1 MKRILKACL
10 TPNSRHCRGLRELSL
25 TIRDPSQ
32 AWTGI
37 TAHRRR
43 DLLTIVPMSMVAA
56 VGATVWLDARL
67 VAGWVAMVGVFI
79 ALNLALGRWVDR
91 SPAPDRRQEWL
102 IAAVTFFYAGAY
114 CLLPV
119 AMVVQGSRTAVVA
132 GAAMLGAVALSST
145 AEFPISRRIG
155 AASLLAALLAAA
167 AALLRPRAGES
178 LSQALVAFTAAVSFL
193 AYVLVA
199 ALHRAA
205 AQRRLIAALAVAR
218 DKEAEAAAANAAK
231 TTFLA
236 TMSHEIRT
244 PLNGV
249 LGMLQVMEADVLS
262 EAQRQRLAIV
272 RTSGESLTAILNDV
286 LDLSKIEAGRLEI
299 ETVAFDLA
307 ELLVG
312 CHHAYSGLAVEKG
325 LRYTLTIAPEARG
338 AYHGDPSRLRQV
350 LGNLLS
356 NAVKFTL
363 KGEIDLSARINAG
376 VLEIA
381 VADSGV
387 GIAPGDLDRLF
398 GKFSQLDASSTRRH
412 GGTGLGLAICRELCG
427 LMGGAIDVASALD
440 HGSTFT
446 IFLPADRLSPAPIV
460 ETRAP
465 PIEATAPAPSP
476 LRVLAAED
484 NHVNQLVLGAI
495 LGQAGIEPVMVANGA
510 QAVGAWRDGAWDLVL
525 MDVHMPV
532 MDGVAATQEIRR
544 RETLEGRARTP
555 IIALTA
561 NAMSH
566 QVRGLLTDGFDDHV
580 AKPIDVATLFAALDR
595 ALAGERLG
603 CPPAPLEE
611 VQQG

>member
-1 MKRILKACL
+1 
-10 TPNSRHCRGLRELSL
+10 L
-25 TIRDPSQ
+25 TIRAPSQ

-43 DLLTIVPMSMVAA
+43 DLLTILPMSLVAA
-56 VGATVWLDARL
+56 AGSAVWLDTRLIIGWL
-67 VAGWVAMVGVFI
+67 VAICVFI
-79 ALNLALGRWVDR
+79 GLNLALGRWVDR
-91 SPAPDRRQEWL
+91 TPAPSRRQEWL
-102 IAAVTFFYAGAY
+102 IAGVTMVYTGVY
-114 CLLPV
+114 CLLPF
-119 AMVVQGSRTAVVA
+119 AMTVDGNRAAAVA

-155 AASLLAALLAAA
+155 ATSLLAVLLTAA
-167 AALLRPRAGES
+167 AALLRPQAEET
-178 LSQALVAFTAAVSFL
+178 LSQALVAFIAAASFL

-205 AQRRLIAALAVAR
+205 SQQRLMTALAVAR

-249 LGMLQVMEADVLS
+249 LGMLQVMEADPLS
-262 EAQRQRLAIV
+262 EVQRERLRIV
-272 RTSGESLTAILNDV
+272 RKSGEGLTAVLNDV

-299 ETVAFDLA
+299 ETVAFDLP

-312 CHHAYSGLAVEKG
+312 CHHAFSVLAIEKG
-325 LRYTLTIAPEARG
+325 LRYTLTIAPETRG
-338 AYHGDPSRLRQV
+338 LYHGDPLRLRQV
-350 LGNLLS
+350 IGNLLS
-356 NAVKFTL
+356 NAVKFTPQ
-363 KGEIDLSARINAG
+363 GGVDLSARLNDG

-381 VADSGV
+381 VSDTGV
-387 GIAPGDLDRLF
+387 GVAPDNLDRLF

-427 LMGGAIDVASALD
+427 LMGGAIDVASAVD

-446 IFLPADRLSPAPIV
+446 VFLPADRLSAAPV
-460 ETRAP
+460 
-465 PIEATAPAPSP
+465 APARVPLDDPSAP
-476 LRVLAAED
+476 RSSQPRVLAAED
-484 NHVNQLVLGAI
+484 NQVNQLVLRAI

-510 QAVGAWRDGAWDLVL
+510 QAVSAWRDGDWDLVL

-532 MDGVAATQEIRR
+532 MDGIAATQEIRR
-544 RETLEGRARTP
+544 REAAEGRTRTP

-566 QVRGLLTDGFDDHV
+566 QVQNLLAEGFDDHV
-580 AKPIDVATLFAALDR
+580 AKPIDVATLFLAVDQALTRVADWR
-595 ALAGERLG
+595 MTA
-603 CPPAPLEE
+603 
-611 VQQG
+611 V

>member
-1 MKRILKACL
+1 M
-10 TPNSRHCRGLRELSL
+10 

-43 DLLTIVPMSMVAA
+43 DVLTILPMSLVAA
-56 VGATVWLDARL
+56 AGSAVWLDTRLIIGWL
-67 VAGWVAMVGVFI
+67 VAICAFI
-79 ALNLALGRWVDR
+79 GLNLTLGRWVDR
-91 SPAPDRRQEWL
+91 TPAPSRRQEWL
-102 IAAVTFFYAGAY
+102 IAGVTFVYTGVY
-114 CLLPV
+114 CLLPF
-119 AMVVQGSRTAVVA
+119 AMAVDGARAAAVA

-145 AEFPISRRIG
+145 AEFPISRPIG
-155 AASLLAALLAAA
+155 SASLLAVLLAAA
-167 AALLRPRAGES
+167 AALLRP
-178 LSQALVAFTAAVSFL
+178 QAEETLGQSLVAFIAAAAFL

-205 AQRRLIAALAVAR
+205 AQQRLMTALAVAR
-218 DKEAEAAAANAAK
+218 DKEAEAAAANTAK

-249 LGMLQVMEADVLS
+249 LGMLQVMEADPLS
-262 EAQRQRLAIV
+262 EIQRERLKIV
-272 RTSGESLTAILNDV
+272 RKSGEGLTAVLNDV

-299 ETVAFDLA
+299 ETVAFDLP

-312 CHHAYSGLAVEKG
+312 CHHAFSVLAVEKG

-338 AYHGDPSRLRQV
+338 LYHGDPLRLRQV
-350 LGNLLS
+350 IGNLLS
-356 NAVKFTL
+356 NAVKFTPQ
-363 KGEIDLSARINAG
+363 GGVDLSARLNDG

-381 VADSGV
+381 VSDTGV
-387 GIAPGDLDRLF
+387 GVAPDNLDRLF

-427 LMGGAIDVASALD
+427 LMGGAIDVASAVD

-446 IFLPADRLSPAPIV
+446 VFLPADRLSAAPV
-460 ETRAP
+460 
-465 PIEATAPAPSP
+465 APARTPLDDPAAARSSP

-484 NHVNQLVLGAI
+484 NHVNQLVLWAI
-495 LGQAGIEPVMVANGA
+495 LGQAGIEPVVVANGA
-510 QAVGAWRDGAWDLVL
+510 QAVGAWRDGDWDLVL
-525 MDVHMPV
+525 MDVHMPL
-532 MDGVAATQEIRR
+532 MDGIAATQEIRR
-544 RETLEGRARTP
+544 REAAEGRARTP

-566 QVRGLLTDGFDDHV
+566 QVQNLLAEGFDDHV
-580 AKPIDVATLFAALDR
+580 AKPIDVATLFLALDR
-595 ALAGERLG
+595 ALTRVADQRM
-603 CPPAPLEE
+603 PA
-611 VQQG
+611 V

>member
-1 MKRILKACL
+1 
-10 TPNSRHCRGLRELSL
+10 L

-32 AWTGI
+32 PWTGI
-37 TAHRRR
+37 TAHRRG
-43 DLLTIVPMSMVAA
+43 DLLTIVPMSAVAAAGSTVWLDVRLVAVWLAA
-56 VGATVWLDARL
+56 VGA
-67 VAGWVAMVGVFI
+67 FI

-91 SPAPDRRQEWL
+91 SAAPDRRQEWL
-102 IAAVTFFYAGAY
+102 IAAVTFVYAGVY
-114 CLLPV
+114 CLLPL
-119 AMVVQGSRTAVVA
+119 AMVIEGSRAAAVA

-155 AASLLAALLAAA
+155 AASLLAVLLAAA
-167 AALLRPRAGES
+167 AALLRPQAGES
-178 LSQALVAFTAAVSFL
+178 LNQSLVAFTAAVSFL

-205 AQRRLIAALAVAR
+205 AQRRLVAALAVAR

-249 LGMLQVMEADVLS
+249 LGMLQVMEADALS
-262 EAQRQRLAIV
+262 EAQRQRLSII
-272 RTSGESLTAILNDV
+272 RKSGESLTAILNDV

-299 ETVAFDLA
+299 ETIAFDLA

-312 CHHAYSGLAVEKG
+312 CHHAYSVLAVEKG

-338 AYHGDPSRLRQV
+338 VYHGDPSRLRQV

-356 NAVKFTL
+356 NAVKFTSQ
-363 KGEIDLSARINAG
+363 GQIDLSARVKAG

-387 GIAPGDLDRLF
+387 GVAPDNLDRLF
-398 GKFSQLDASSTRRH
+398 GKFSQLDASSTRRY

-427 LMGGAIDVASALD
+427 LMGGGIEVASALD

-446 IFLPADRLSPAPIV
+446 VFLPADRLSAMPIAETQAPAIKPV
-460 ETRAP
+460 APSHAP
-465 PIEATAPAPSP
+465 P
-476 LRVLAAED
+476 RVLAAED
-484 NHVNQLVLGAI
+484 NHVNQLVLRAI

-510 QAVGAWRDGAWDLVL
+510 QAVTAWRDGAWDLVL

-544 RETLEGRARTP
+544 REALEGRARTP

-566 QVRGLLTDGFDDHV
+566 QVRGLLADGFDDHV
-580 AKPIDVATLFAALDR
+580 AKPIDVAILFAALDR

-603 CPPAPLEE
+603 SPPAPLKE

>member
-1 MKRILKACL
+1 
-10 TPNSRHCRGLRELSL
+10 L

-43 DLLTIVPMSMVAA
+43 DLLTILPMSLVAA
-56 VGATVWLDARL
+56 AGSAVWLAPRLIIGWL
-67 VAGWVAMVGVFI
+67 VAICVFI
-79 ALNLALGRWVDR
+79 GLNLALGRWVDR
-91 SPAPDRRQEWL
+91 TPAPNRAQEWL
-102 IAAVTFFYAGAY
+102 IAGVTFVYTGVY
-114 CLLPV
+114 CLLPL
-119 AMVVQGSRTAVVA
+119 AMVVDGARAAAVA

-155 AASLLAALLAAA
+155 AASLLAVLLAAA
-167 AALLRPRAGES
+167 AALLRPQGGETLGQS
-178 LSQALVAFTAAVSFL
+178 LVAFVAAASFL

-205 AQRRLIAALAVAR
+205 SQQRLINALAVAR
-218 DKEAEAAAANAAK
+218 DKEAEAAAANTAK

-249 LGMLQVMEADVLS
+249 LGMLQVMEADPLS
-262 EAQRQRLAIV
+262 EVQRERLRIV
-272 RTSGESLTAILNDV
+272 RKSGEGLTAVLNDV

-299 ETVAFDLA
+299 ETVAFDLP

-312 CHHAYSGLAVEKG
+312 CHHAFSAPAVEKG
-325 LRYTLTIAPEARG
+325 LRYTLTIAPEACG
-338 AYHGDPSRLRQV
+338 LYHGDPLRLRQV
-350 LGNLLS
+350 IGNLLS
-356 NAVKFTL
+356 NAVKFTPQ
-363 KGEIDLSARINAG
+363 GGVDLSARLNDG

-381 VADSGV
+381 VSDTGV
-387 GIAPGDLDRLF
+387 GVAPDNLDRLF
-398 GKFSQLDASSTRRH
+398 GKFSQLDASSTRRY

-427 LMGGAIDVASALD
+427 LMGGAIDVASAVD

-446 IFLPADRLSPAPIV
+446 VFLPADRLSAALVAP
-460 ETRAP
+460 TRIP
-465 PIEATAPAPSP
+465 LDAPAAPRSSP
-476 LRVLAAED
+476 PRVLAAED
-484 NHVNQLVLGAI
+484 NHVNQLVLRAI

-510 QAVGAWRDGAWDLVL
+510 QAVGAWRDGDWDLVL

-532 MDGVAATQEIRR
+532 MDGIAATQEIRR
-544 RETLEGRARTP
+544 REAAEGRARTP

-566 QVRGLLTDGFDDHV
+566 QVQNLLAEGFDDHV
-580 AKPIDVATLFAALDR
+580 AKPIDVATLFSALDR
-595 ALAGERLG
+595 ALAHVA
-603 CPPAPLEE
+603 APLEE
-611 VQQG
+611 LQQS